1 MIAIVTCIL
10 NALDALFTLYLVNKY
25 DIDIELNPV
34 GKWLIASK
42 YGLIIQKIIVVSLL
56 VVLLYTLKTKY
67 PLARYALLFLL
78 IVFSLLTVYHLIIF
92 IIQEFINP

>member
-10 NALDALFTLYLVNKY
+10 NALDALFTVYLVNKY

-34 GKWLIASK
+34 GKWLITSK
-42 YGLIIQKIIVVSLL
+42 YGLIIKIFVVSLL
-56 VVLLYTLKTKY
+56 VILLYTLKTKY

>member
-1 MIAIVTCIL
+1 MVAIVTCIL
-10 NALDALFTLYLVNKY
+10 NALDALFTVYLVNKY

-34 GKWLIASK
+34 GKWLITSK
-42 YGLIIQKIIVVSLL
+42 YGLIIKIIVVSLL
-56 VVLLYTLKTKY
+56 IVLLYTLKTKY

-92 IIQEFINP
+92 TIQEFINP

>member
-1 MIAIVTCIL
+1 MVAIVTCIL
-10 NALDALFTLYLVNKY
+10 NALDALFTVYLVNKY

-34 GKWLIASK
+34 GKWIITSK
-42 YGLIIQKIIVVSLL
+42 YGLIIKIIVVSLL
-56 VVLLYTLKTKY
+56 VMLLYTLKTKY

>member
-10 NALDALFTLYLVNKY
+10 NALDALFTVYLVNKY

-34 GKWLIASK
+34 GKWLITSK
-42 YGLIIQKIIVVSLL
+42 YGLIFKIIVVSLL
-56 VVLLYTLKTKY
+56 VILLYTLKTKY
-67 PLARYALLFLL
+67 PLARYALLFIL

>member
-1 MIAIVTCIL
+1 MVAIVTCIL
-10 NALDALFTLYLVNKY
+10 NAFDALFTVYLVNKY

-34 GKWLIASK
+34 GKWLIMSK
-42 YGLIIQKIIVVSLL
+42 YGLIIKIVAVSLL
-56 VVLLYTLKTKY
+56 VMLLYTFKTKY

>member
-1 MIAIVTCIL
+1 MVAIVTCIL
-10 NALDALFTLYLVNKY
+10 NALDALFTVYLVNKY
-25 DIDIELNPV
+25 NIDIELNPV
-34 GKWLIASK
+34 GKWLITTK
-42 YGLIIQKIIVVSLL
+42 YGLIIKIVVVSLL

>member
-10 NALDALFTLYLVNKY
+10 NALDMLFTVYLVNKY

-34 GKWLIASK
+34 GKWLITSK
-42 YGLIIQKIIVVSLL
+42 YGLIIKIIVVSLL

>member
-1 MIAIVTCIL
+1 MVAIVACIL
-10 NALDALFTLYLVNKY
+10 NALDVLFTVYLVNKY

-34 GKWLIASK
+34 GKWLITSK
-42 YGLIIQKIIVVSLL
+42 YGLIIKIIVVSLL
-56 VVLLYTLKTKY
+56 VILLYTLKTKY

>member
-1 MIAIVTCIL
+1 MVAIVTCIL
-10 NALDALFTLYLVNKY
+10 NALDALFTVYLVNKY

-34 GKWLIASK
+34 GKWLIPSK
-42 YGLIIQKIIVVSLL
+42 YGLLIKIIVVSLL

-78 IVFSLLTVYHLIIF
+78 IMFSLLTVYHLIIF

>member
-1 MIAIVTCIL
+1 MVAIVTCIL
-10 NALDALFTLYLVNKY
+10 NALDALFTVYLVNKY

-34 GKWLIASK
+34 GKWLITSK
-42 YGLIIQKIIVVSLL
+42 YGLIIKIIVVSLL
-56 VVLLYTLKTKY
+56 VILLYTLKTKY

-78 IVFSLLTVYHLIIF
+78 IVFSLLTVYHLIVF

>member
-1 MIAIVTCIL
+1 MVAIVTCIL
-10 NALDALFTLYLVNKY
+10 NALDALFTVYLVNKY

-34 GKWLIASK
+34 GKWLIISK
-42 YGLIIQKIIVVSLL
+42 YGLIIKIIVVSLL
-56 VVLLYTLKTKY
+56 IVLLYTLKTKY

>member
-1 MIAIVTCIL
+1 MVAIVTCIL
-10 NALDALFTLYLVNKY
+10 NALDALFTVYLVNKY

-34 GKWLIASK
+34 GKWLITSK
-42 YGLIIQKIIVVSLL
+42 YGLIIKIIVVSLL
-56 VVLLYTLKTKY
+56 VILLHALKTKY
-67 PLARYALLFLL
+67 PLARDALLFLL

>member
-1 MIAIVTCIL
+1 MVAVVTCIL
-10 NALDALFTLYLVNKY
+10 NALDALFTVYLFNKY
-25 DIDIELNPV
+25 DVDIELNPI
-34 GKWLIASK
+34 GKWLISSN
-42 YGLIIQKIIVVSLL
+42 YGIIIKIFVTSLL
-56 VVLLYTLKTKY
+56 VMLLNALKSKY

>member
-1 MIAIVTCIL
+1 MVAVVTCIL
-10 NALDALFTLYLVNKY
+10 NALDAIFTVYLVNKY

-34 GKWLIASK
+34 GKWLITSK
-42 YGLIIQKIIVVSLL
+42 YGLIIKIIVVSLL
-56 VVLLYTLKTKY
+56 IVLLYTLKTKY

-92 IIQEFINP
+92 TIQEFINP